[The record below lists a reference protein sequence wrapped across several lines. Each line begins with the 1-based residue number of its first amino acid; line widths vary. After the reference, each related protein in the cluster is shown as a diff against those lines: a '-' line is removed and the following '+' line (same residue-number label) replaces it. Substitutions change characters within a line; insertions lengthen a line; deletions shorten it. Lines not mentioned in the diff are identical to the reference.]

1 MSIRISYPL
10 EKSKALIKLLY
21 KIKNLE
27 DHVLMIKA
35 SKLMFIWICLWG
47 VVIAFQYQRDG
58 SFFSPKN
65 TTKTSNQLIKMN
77 INLTPKNA
85 RIRVMNIKQKFSNGM
100 PLAEGKYRLVID
112 APQYKSKDLII
123 NLDKSYTVLT
133 IELKRS

>member
-1 MSIRISYPL
+1 
-10 EKSKALIKLLY
+10 
-21 KIKNLE
+21 
-27 DHVLMIKA
+27 MIKA